1 MLVQLFSSRSR
12 VKILRLLLMN
22 EEKSYFIR
30 EMSRKIKEHI
40 NSVRRELK
48 NLEKIGLVKSF
59 GQGQKK
65 YYQVE
70 VNHIIYPEL
79 KSLVFK
85 AQVFMEKSFLKN
97 LEKSGKI
104 KLLIL
109 TGFFSGVDNS
119 ATDIFIVGTVN
130 RKKLETLIRSFQR
143 KMDHQLHYTVM
154 SKKEF
159 DYRNNLTDR
168 FLFHILENK
177 KIVLIDKING
187 SQF

>member
-1 MLVQLFSSRSR
+1 
-12 VKILRLLLMN
+12 MN

-30 EMSRKIKEHI
+30 EISRKIKEHI

-48 NLEKIGLVKSF
+48 NLENIGLVKSS

-65 YYQVE
+65 YYQTE

-79 KSLVFK
+79 KSLIFK

-109 TGFFSGVDNS
+109 TGFFSG
-119 ATDIFIVGTVN
+119 AKGCLTDILIVGSVN
-130 RKKLETLIRSFQR
+130 RKKLERLIRNFQ
-143 KMDHQLHYTVM
+143 KKIDHQLHYTVM
-154 SKKEF
+154 GKKEF
-159 DYRNNLTDR
+159 EYRNNMTDR

-177 KIVLIDKING
+177 KIVLIDRIDGAK
-187 SQF
+187 F